1 MTRLT
6 TLILLFSLSLAG
18 QKSFPEHS
26 FQAMDIFFATHS
38 PQIDIEQ
45 IAEADIAEFLKA
57 RGEYSGEITLVLYH
71 KKSSKALTHYRYHL
85 YKNDI
90 RIFGAEAHVG
100 IDRNQKIRTCRLP
113 VLPPQE
119 GSQAFPERGIAE
131 NVRLNIGAEK
141 IIHTEEVWFTDNS
154 DYLKRGLV
162 VRLSG
167 PATIHQEVLVSGNEI
182 ISQADLHRYFHGPND
197 SVVSVKVFGPDP
209 LTTAQVNYGPPY
221 KDNNDMPHPLLDN
234 ERLTKSVVVTYDSSG
249 LFRPENDYVKVLDF
263 NPPNIAPITSTSN
276 QMHYTRDEDGF
287 EDMNVMYH
295 ITTHK
300 EHLIGLG
307 FPSIPDYTIEVD
319 AHAVN
324 GADQS
329 FFSTATLPGR
339 LYFGEGGVD
348 DAEDAD
354 VIIHEYTHSVIYVA
368 APSTTTSTERGC
380 IEEALGDY
388 FAASYSNS
396 FGLFNEHQVFNWDGH
411 NEFWPGREVESGKD
425 YGQSSFKNGNIYGHT
440 DLFASPLMEINDK
453 LGRNT
458 ADELVLEALF
468 NLGPNTTMSEMAGFI
483 ILSDSLLNGGI
494 NYQVILEAFARRNI
508 LPTISLNEVENLK
521 KRIVVFN
528 TLEFAGGG
536 PVMVRAQDVKLTSYR
551 LTSLNGQLVASE
563 KINHPQNQVLEIS
576 SPSLQS
582 GVYLLTLTT
591 ANGQEVSYKLIRS
604 N

>member
-6 TLILLFSLSLAG
+6 TLFILFSLSLLG
-18 QKSFPEHS
+18 QKSFPEPS
-26 FQAMDIFFATHS
+26 FQAMDIFFPTQS
-38 PQIDIEQ
+38 PQIDIQQ
-45 IAEADIAEFLKA
+45 IAEGDMPEFLKGK
-57 RGEYSGEITLVLYH
+57 GEYNEDITLQLYH
-71 KKSSKALTHYRYHL
+71 KIASKTLTHYRYHL
-85 YKNDI
+85 YKNNI

-100 IDRNQKIRTCRLP
+100 VNQNQKIRICSLP
-113 VLPPQE
+113 VLPQQE
-119 GSQAFPERGIAE
+119 GSQGFPEEDVAE
-131 NVRLNIGAEK
+131 SLRLNNGAEE
-141 IIHTEEVWFTDNS
+141 ITHTEQVWFTDNS

-167 PATIHQEVLVSGNEI
+167 PATLHQEVLVSGNEI

-209 LTTAQVNYGPPY
+209 LTSAGVNYGPPY
-221 KDNNDMPHPLLDN
+221 KDNNDMRHPLLDN

-249 LFRPENDYVKVLDF
+249 LFRPENDYVKILDF
-263 NPPNIAPITSTSN
+263 NPPNISPVTSTSN
-276 QMHYTRDEDGF
+276 EMYYTRDEDGF
-287 EDMNVMYH
+287 EDMNVLYH

-329 FFSTATLPGR
+329 FFSTATNPGR

-368 APSTTTSTERGC
+368 SPSTTASTERRC

-425 YGQSSFKNGNIYGHT
+425 YGQSSFKNGNIYSHT

-483 ILSDSLLNGGI
+483 ILSDSLLNGGV
-494 NYQVILEAFARRNI
+494 NYQTILQAFVRRNI
-508 LPTISLNEVENLK
+508 LPTISLAEVENLK
-521 KRIVVFN
+521 NSLMVFN
-528 TLEFAGGG
+528 TLEFADGG
-536 PVMVRAQDVKLTSYR
+536 PVMVRSQNVKLTSYR
-551 LTSLNGQLVASE
+551 LTSLSGQLIVE
-563 KINHPQNQVLEIS
+563 QQIHHPQNEVLEIS

-582 GVYLLTLTT
+582 GMYLLTLTT
-591 ANGQEVSYKLIRS
+591 AFGQEVSYKLLRT